1 MAGVKY
7 IMNEVVRV
15 MLVVQSRL
23 AAGETG
29 IHRFGRLPL
38 HAATPIRKNVSAP
51 RKSKKTGPSVE
62 PPSPVDP
69 VFGNAFNVP
78 VALAVCDGS
87 GLGTM
92 VVVVAAVG
100 VTAPIVDVAI
110 GCGM

>member
-1 MAGVKY
+1 MAGIKY
-7 IMNEVVRV
+7 IM
-15 MLVVQSRL
+15 QSRL
-23 AAGETG
+23 SAGEIG

-100 VTAPIVDVAI
+100 VTAPIVDVAV